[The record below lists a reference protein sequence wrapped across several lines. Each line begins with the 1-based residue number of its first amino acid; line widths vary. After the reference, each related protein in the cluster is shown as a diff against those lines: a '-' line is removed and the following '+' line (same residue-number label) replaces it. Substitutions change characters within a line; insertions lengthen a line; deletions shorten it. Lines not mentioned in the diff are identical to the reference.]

1 MPELLYPPSNDMPE
15 LLYPPSNDMPEL
27 LYPPSNAGDV
37 TESIEAD
44 ENSE

>member
-1 MPELLYPPSNDMPE
+1 MPE